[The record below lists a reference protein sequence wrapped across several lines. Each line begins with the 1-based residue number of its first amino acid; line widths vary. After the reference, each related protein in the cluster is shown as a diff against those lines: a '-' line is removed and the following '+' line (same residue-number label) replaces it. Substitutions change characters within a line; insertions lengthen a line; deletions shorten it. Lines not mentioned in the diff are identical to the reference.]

1 MLLPPRLLVL
11 VSQGREHSVLLS
23 LTDPD
28 PQPSAPEAAVQHL
41 LRAFRLPLA
50 QLSSN
55 SVRASSRRTPSF
67 LSDSQPRDRRGRIG
81 EKPKNI
87 KTSLDDPGPSV
98 RRPPIL
104 RRKGGNGDFGHDD
117 YVLVEDDE
125 FGEETPRIRK
135 GGWAG
140 VMQDLYFDEERER
153 ERERE
158 FLEALRCFSSL
169 PPPYPLPAFSVIDR
183 TVLGVLISKIT
194 RTTGEASA
202 VGDWVTPTKRIRRRN
217 TLWRTRKMSWI
228 GTKPRAWS
236 RGWLA

>member
-1 MLLPPRLLVL
+1 MTLCWIRIISSRDCNKCEQVSRTRTPADRAPLSRLLVL

-41 LRAFRLPLA
+41 LRAVRSPLS
-50 QLSSN
+50 QLSGN
-55 SVRASSRRTPSF
+55 TARTPSRRTPSF

-87 KTSLDDPGPSV
+87 KTSLDDPGPTV
-98 RRPPIL
+98 RRPAMH
-104 RRKGGNGDFGHDD
+104 RRRNANGDFAHDD

-125 FGEETPRIRK
+125 FDGEETPRVRK

-140 VMQDLYFDEERER
+140 VMEELYFDEERER

-158 FLEALRCFSSL
+158 FLESLR
-169 PPPYPLPAFSVIDR
+169 
-183 TVLGVLISKIT
+183 
-194 RTTGEASA
+194 
-202 VGDWVTPTKRIRRRN
+202 
-217 TLWRTRKMSWI
+217 
-228 GTKPRAWS
+228 
-236 RGWLA
+236 